1 MTPPDRPAE
10 AAANAPVVKR
20 VPFNFRLGDL
30 KLFSIPRQM
39 AVLHV
44 DSGTLPDG
52 WEPKVENEDG
62 CLVTG
67 LRAPPDP
74 KILAPRA
81 GWSARVFRQY
91 PRHLVDL
98 TTGFDAYMA
107 KFSGKTR
114 STLKRKLR
122 KFHDL
127 SGGATKWKQYRTR
140 DEISEFLTLARALSQ
155 KTYQERLLD
164 AGLPSDAAFTAEA
177 LARADRNQVRGFILF
192 LDEKPISYLYLPI
205 REGRVIYAYLGYDP
219 SFAEHSPGTVLQLLA
234 MDCLFA
240 EPGLTVFDFT
250 AGAGQHKRLFS
261 THSENCIDVLFV
273 KRGSLTNVIAV
284 GHSAFVRSV
293 AVVTDAFDRVGIKS
307 RLKRLLRGAAVQ
319 SDPK

>member
-1 MTPPDRPAE
+1 MTPLDRPAD
-10 AAANAPVVKR
+10 AGANVAVVRR

-30 KLFSIPRQM
+30 NLFSIPRQL

-44 DSGTLPDG
+44 DSGTLPDD
-52 WEPKVENEDG
+52 WEPKAEIADG

-74 KILAPRA
+74 KLLAPRA

-122 KFHDL
+122 KFQEL
-127 SGGATKWKQYRTR
+127 SGGASKWKQYRTN

-177 LARADRNQVRGFILF
+177 LARADRHQVRGFILF

-205 REGRVIYAYLGYDP
+205 RDGRVIYAYLGYDP
-219 SFAEHSPGTVLQLLA
+219 SYAEYSPGTVLQLLA
-234 MDCLFA
+234 MESLFV
-240 EPGLTVFDFT
+240 EPGLAVFDFT
-250 AGAGQHKRLFS
+250 GGAGQHKQLFS
-261 THSENCIDVLFV
+261 THSEDCVDILFV
-273 KRGSLTNVIAV
+273 KRASLTSAIAV
-284 GHSAFVRSV
+284 VHSIFVRSV
-293 AVVTDAFDRVGIKS
+293 AVVTGVFDRMGVKAYF
-307 RLKRLLRGAAVQ
+307 KRRLRGAAIQ